1 MQKININFDATKLD
15 KTLMEQGKYVKLDV
29 IELKEQRPQTKK
41 DGTPIEGDT
50 WKLVQTHFVVQSNPN
65 KEIKMPI
72 IGNGSMFIDK
82 KETVAYPVEDI
93 NPDNIP
99 F

>member
-29 IELKEQRPQTKK
+29 IELKEQRPLTRK
-41 DGTPIEGDT
+41 DGTAVEGDT
-50 WKLVQTHFVVQSNPN
+50 WKIMQTHFVVQTNPN
-65 KEIKMPI
+65 KEVKMPI
-72 IGNGSMFIDK
+72 IGNGSMFVDK
-82 KETVAYPVEDI
+82 TETVAYPTDTIDPES
-93 NPDNIP
+93 IP